1 MPTGQSFTFHGT
13 RTVNINPPT
22 QQELDLE
29 TISAGITI
37 KFRPRE
43 KEYLKQLA
51 EKRGLEVSVML
62 RRMIF
67 HHIKVE
73 PSLNELHQIL
83 ENILT

>member
-1 MPTGQSFTFHGT
+1 MPTGQTFNFHGT

-37 KFRPRE
+37 KFRPKE
-43 KEYLKQLA
+43 KEYLERLA
-51 EKRGLEVSVML
+51 DKRGLALSVML

-67 HHIKVE
+67 HHLKVE
-73 PSLNELHQIL
+73 PALNELHQIL